1 MEIFIGVVGL
11 LGGLVIAGLAVVAVV
26 IGRRRAVPASLVDVE
41 VRLTHAGDDWWRV
54 GARVRN
60 SGRSLVPVTSYS
72 DGRPI
77 SVDLGGAV
85 SAEWY
90 GSAPRSDAWRI
101 DPAVGLLLGPVALE
115 RGADL
120 GATIVVRGR
129 PQVRIDAP
137 LRYVPVRENVI
148 ESQTPDAAPVWGV
161 SEAAAA
167 PAAAPASAPPAPIR
181 PRQQRPMDA
190 DPSRPERESVLRGG
204 FGVWAAMIAGGA
216 GAVGVAIGIALELAG
231 VEASGLGGAG
241 IILIAA
247 GFLGLVGTLVIRL
260 LRRWLEPPALWRTP
274 AQRLRRP
281 GTITVL
287 ILSYAGLALFC
298 TEFAAQSVTGD
309 TTWVAGVAVLTLIAA
324 LIGMGLVGFLRL
336 VVLLGVRRASRETP

>member
-26 IGRRRAVPASLVDVE
+26 IGRRRATPTSLVDVE

-60 SGRSLVPVTSYS
+60 SGRSLVPETSYV

-77 SVDLGGAV
+77 AIDLGGAV
-85 SAEWY
+85 AAEWY
-90 GSAPRSDAWRI
+90 GSAPRADAWRI
-101 DPAVGLLLGPVALE
+101 DPVVGLVLGPVALE

-137 LRYVPVRENVI
+137 LRYVPVRENVV

-161 SEAAAA
+161 SETATQ
-167 PAAAPASAPPAPIR
+167 PPALPTRTERPER
-181 PRQQRPMDA
+181 PRDLEEA
-190 DPSRPERESVLRGG
+190 RPERETVLRGG
-204 FGVWAAMIAGGA
+204 FGVWAAMVAGGV
-216 GAVGVAIGIALELAG
+216 GALFVATGIALELAG
-231 VEASGLGGAG
+231 VDASGLGGAG

-247 GFLGLVGTLVIRL
+247 GFLGLTGTLVVRL
-260 LRRWLEPPALWRTP
+260 LRRWLEPPVLWRTP

-281 GTITVL
+281 GTIVVL
-287 ILSYAGLALFC
+287 ALSYAGLAMFC
-298 TEFAAQSVTGD
+298 LEFAMQSVTGE
-309 TTWVAGVAVLTLIAA
+309 TTWVAGVGLLLLVAGLLGT
-324 LIGMGLVGFLRL
+324 GLVGFLRL
-336 VVLLGVRRASRETP
+336 VVLLGVRRASRGDA

>member
-1 MEIFIGVVGL
+1 MEIFVGLVGL

-41 VRLTHAGDDWWRV
+41 VRLTHAGDGWWRV

-77 SVDLGGAV
+77 VVDLGGAV

-101 DPAVGLLLGPVALE
+101 DTAVGLLLGPVALE
-115 RGADL
+115 RDADL

-129 PQVRIDAP
+129 PQVRINAP
-137 LRYVPVRENVI
+137 LRSVPVRENVI
-148 ESQTPDAAPVWGV
+148 ESQMPEAAPVWG
-161 SEAAAA
+161 AAETRAAVA
-167 PAAAPASAPPAPIR
+167 PAPHRPIR
-181 PRQQRPMDA
+181 PRRRRPSDTDRA
-190 DPSRPERESVLRGG
+190 QAERESVLRGG

-216 GAVGVAIGIALELAG
+216 GAACVAVGIALELAG
-231 VEASGLGGAG
+231 VGASGLSGAG

-247 GFLGLVGTLVIRL
+247 GFLGLVGTLVVRL
-260 LRRWLEPPALWRTP
+260 LRRWLEPSALWRTP
-274 AQRLRRP
+274 SQRLRRP
-281 GTITVL
+281 GTITL
-287 ILSYAGLALFC
+287 LTLSYAGLALFC
-298 TEFAAQSVTGD
+298 VEFAAQSVTGD
-309 TTWVAGVAVLTLIAA
+309 TTWVASVAVLMLIAA
-324 LIGMGLVGFLRL
+324 LIGTGLVGFLRL
-336 VVLLGVRRASRETP
+336 VVLLGVRRASREAP